1 MSAWKNI
8 SLWMDQLDSFDARPE
23 LENDC
28 QVDVAIMGAGFT
40 GLWTAYYLKKQQSD
54 LNVVILESEVAG
66 FGASGRNGG
75 WLMGQISGQDSLLE
89 GSDTALKKIAHEIL
103 HDIPEEV
110 ARVIKQ
116 EKIKCDYKKG
126 GVLYVAARYAEQ
138 KYRLREHFQ
147 KLQEAGY
154 SEQDY
159 EWLNTSKL
167 AKKLNIPS
175 SFGAIFS
182 PHCATIQPAKLVRGL
197 ADAVEALGVRIYEKS
212 PVTTWRQGE
221 LTTNKA
227 RVTAKW
233 IVPALEAYGAQLP
246 TSLKKLNQYHLPV
259 QSLIIATE
267 PLSDE
272 QWKDIGLANGE
283 AFADNSRQVTYGI
296 RSDDNRLVF
305 GARGTY
311 QFGAK
316 LREDFQLTPQEI
328 EDRRR
333 ILVEL
338 FPQLHATKITHA
350 WGGNL
355 AVSRRFAPH
364 MIKDEQHG
372 FVLSG
377 GYGGEGVGAT
387 NLAGRTLADLIL
399 GNESNLIKMPWV
411 KAQGTFKDLAKWES
425 EPLPWL
431 GYKIVIKAFDFE
443 DKVLTKDSATKWQ
456 RYLAEKVADT
466 FEKIVQ

>member
-8 SLWMDQLDSFDARPE
+8 SLWMDQLDSFDARPP

-40 GLWTAYYLKKQQSD
+40 GLWTAYYLKQQQPD
-54 LNVVILESEVAG
+54 LNVIILESEVAG

-75 WLMGQISGQDSLLE
+75 WLMGQISGQDTLLE
-89 GSDTALKKIAHEIL
+89 DSDEVLKQIAHNIL
-103 HDIPEEV
+103 HDIPDEV
-110 ARVIKQ
+110 ARIIAK
-116 EKIKCDYKKG
+116 ENIACDYKKA
-126 GVLYVAARYAEQ
+126 GVLYVAARYTEQ
-138 KYRLREHFQ
+138 KYRLLEHFNELKQ
-147 KLQEAGY
+147 AGY
-154 SEQDY
+154 NQADY
-159 EWLNTSKL
+159 EWLNTSQL
-167 AKKLNIPS
+167 EKKLNIPS

-197 ADAVEALGVRIYEKS
+197 ADAVENLGVRIYEKS
-212 PVTTWRQGE
+212 PVTAWKKGE
-221 LTTNKA
+221 LRTEKA
-227 RVTAKW
+227 RVSAKW

-246 TSLKKLNQYHLPV
+246 ASVKKLNQYHLPV

-267 PLSDE
+267 PLSE
-272 QWKDIGLANGE
+272 ELWHSIGLASGE

-296 RSDDNRLVF
+296 RSADNRLVF

-316 LREDFQLTPQEI
+316 LRENFQLTTQEI
-328 EDRRR
+328 DDRRR

-338 FPQLHATKITHA
+338 FPQLHATQITHA

-355 AVSRRFAPH
+355 AVSRRFSPH
-364 MIKDEQHG
+364 MIKDEKQG

-399 GNESNLIKMPWV
+399 GNETDLIKMPWV
-411 KAQGTFKDLAKWES
+411 KAQGSFHDLTKWES

-431 GYKIVIKAFDFE
+431 GYKSVIKAFDFE
-443 DKVLTKDSATKWQ
+443 DKVLTQDDAAKWKRQ
-456 RYLAEKVADT
+456 LAEKVADV